1 MLEDQSDI
9 KMENKYNPSSLN
21 NNRIGRD
28 YSLRKI
34 YATKAI
40 SQISRLISLQDRSP
54 LSPTYG
60 CFHRDYWLDKTSD
73 FPDAVR
79 QFGVQ
84 SLALVYKNEM
94 PENIFYNKKI
104 IKDWAIAGMKF
115 WAKIQHKDG
124 SFDEF
129 YPNERGWVGPTAFT
143 TFTSIEAFNI
153 LKDEMNNEDK
163 NLLENAF
170 SKAANFIIKGES
182 EEDHLANHHAM
193 ACLAT
198 WKAYEVLGDSNLKDG
213 YEKLW
218 NGFLSYHN
226 SKEGWST
233 EYDGIDPGYLSAT
246 VSFLSKI
253 YQSNPAPEI
262 LDVVKQSIESCSY
275 FVYPNGFYAGS
286 MGSRNTL
293 HFYSHGFEVFAK
305 EIPLASSIAEKML
318 FALSENKLVPPE
330 IISDRYVFYRVPEYL
345 QSYIDY
351 FKESNTLPLLPYE
364 KEKLSKYFELS
375 KIWVH
380 SDSKKYIIANLAKGG
395 VVKAF
400 DKSSGELKI
409 NDCGL
414 IGQLKNDK
422 AVTTQ
427 WIDSKYKFETSKD
440 GWKVEGVFNIVPTNK
455 YFTIIKNIIFRSA
468 LLIIGLYPKLAH
480 SLKGWIR
487 KILMLGNRP
496 INIYFKRS
504 FKLNEKSLQIEDSVI
519 NKSGKEFSR
528 MIVGGEFFVRYVP
541 QSRYFQSQELE
552 INGYEL
558 DPKEIKQFNQ
568 NKMWERSTTIEF

>member
-1 MLEDQSDI
+1 MENESNLDSVNKDI
-9 KMENKYNPSSLN
+9 KK
-21 NNRIGRD
+21 RD
-28 YSLRKI
+28 NSLRKI
-34 YATKAI
+34 YAEKAI
-40 SQISRLISLQDRSP
+40 SQIPRLISLQDRSP
-54 LSPTYG
+54 LSPSYG
-60 CFHRDYWLDKTSD
+60 SFHRDYWLDKTSD

-94 PENIFYNKKI
+94 PGNIFYSKKI
-104 IKDWAIAGMKF
+104 IKDWAIAGLRF

-143 TFTSIEAFNI
+143 SFTSIEAYKI
-153 LKDEMNNEDK
+153 LKDEMRDEDRS
-163 NLLENAF
+163 LLENAF
-170 SKAANFIIKGES
+170 RRAANFIIKGES

-198 WKAYEVLGDSNLKDG
+198 WKSYEVLGDSNLKEG

-218 NGFLSYHN
+218 EGFLSYHN

-253 YQSNPAPEI
+253 YQSNPASEI
-262 LDVVKQSIESCSY
+262 LDVVKQSIDSCSY

-305 EIPLASSIAEKML
+305 EIPLAGSIAEKML
-318 FALSENKLVPPE
+318 LALSENKLVPPE

-351 FKESNTLPLLPYE
+351 YEETDYLPPLPYE

-380 SDSKKYIIANLAKGG
+380 SDPKKYIIANLAKGG

-400 DKSSGELKI
+400 DKISGELII

-414 IGQLKNDK
+414 IGQLENNKT
-422 AVTTQ
+422 VTTQ
-427 WIDSKYKFETSKD
+427 WIDLKYRFQTTEY
-440 GWKVEGVFNIVPTNK
+440 GWNVEGSFNIVPTNK
-455 YFTIIKNIIFRSA
+455 YFTILKNIIFRTT
-468 LLIIGLYPKLAH
+468 LLFIGLYPKLAH

-496 INIYFKRS
+496 ININFKRS
-504 FKLNEKSLQIEDSVI
+504 FKINEKNIQIKDSV
-519 NKSGKEFSR
+519 NNMSGVQFSR
-528 MIVGGEFFVRYVP
+528 MIIGGEFFVRYVP
-541 QSRYFQSQELE
+541 QSRYFQSQELN

-558 DPKEIKQFNQ
+558 DPNEIDEFNK
-568 NKMWERSTTIEF
+568 NKKWKRSTTIEF